1 MRQSSERQ
9 LGEAVEAARLA
20 MLAAPDA
27 RTRFEGLVSAL
38 GQVGFDQINYG
49 CFEPADSQS
58 QSQPTY
64 LSTLSDEWLDHYVAS
79 DMHLTDPHYLKIR
92 AREMTP
98 YLWGDTQIRALE
110 DPQVRQTSR
119 AIESAGQ
126 HSAIVIPLVS
136 AFAPATPVG
145 GMTIAS
151 AMDEEEFAGVI
162 GPNAGQLTMLAHLFH
177 NMSMGEL
184 RRESMGIEPLTERER
199 DCLRYAAD
207 GLLQAAIA
215 HRLRVARVT
224 VEVHMRNAKRK
235 LKVRTLP
242 QAIARAIALGEFPPA

>member
-1 MRQSSERQ
+1 
-9 LGEAVEAARLA
+9 
-20 MLAAPDA
+20 MLATPDA
-27 RTRFEGLVSAL
+27 RTRFDELVSAL

-49 CFEPADSQS
+49 CFDPDDSQ
-58 QSQPTY
+58 PGAHATY
-64 LSTLSDEWLDHYVAS
+64 LSTLPDDWLDHYVAS
-79 DMHLTDPHYLKIR
+79 DMHLHDPHYLKIR

-110 DPQVRQTSR
+110 DRQVVETSR
-119 AIESAGQ
+119 AIERAGQ
-126 HSAIVIPLVS
+126 QSAIVIPLVS

-151 AMDEEEFAGVI
+151 AMDEREFAGVI
-162 GPNAGQLTMLAHLFH
+162 GTNAGQLTMLAHLFH
-177 NMSMGEL
+177 NMSLGEL
-184 RRESMGIEPLTERER
+184 RRESLGIEPLTDRER
-199 DCLRYAAD
+199 DCLRYSAD
-207 GLLQAAIA
+207 GLLQEAIA

-224 VEVHMRNAKRK
+224 VEVHMRNARKK